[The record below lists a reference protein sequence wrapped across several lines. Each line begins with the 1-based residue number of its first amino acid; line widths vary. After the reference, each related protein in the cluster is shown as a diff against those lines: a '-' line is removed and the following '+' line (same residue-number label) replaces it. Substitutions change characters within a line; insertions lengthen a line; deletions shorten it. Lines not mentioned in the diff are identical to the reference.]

1 MIIEGKSEI
10 ELEEERKKELE
21 KLDAVELV
29 KEYINDGI
37 DKKDAIKKVAKE
49 LGVNKNEVYKKCI
62 DL

>member
-1 MIIEGKSEI
+1 MARPVKTKKKEK
-10 ELEEERKKELE
+10 KKELE